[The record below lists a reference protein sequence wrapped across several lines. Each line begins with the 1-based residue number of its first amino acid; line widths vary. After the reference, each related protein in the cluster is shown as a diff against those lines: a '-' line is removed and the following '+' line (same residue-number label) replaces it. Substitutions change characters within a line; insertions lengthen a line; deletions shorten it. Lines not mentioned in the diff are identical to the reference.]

1 MSILINEVRLENYK
15 VFRGMTIKET
25 LQVIDKSALQIA
37 FVVDDENHLLGAVTD
52 GDVRRSI
59 LRGEELSASV
69 EGIMNTHPI
78 AAQQGTERAAL
89 LRLMRSKVIRQI
101 PLLDKE
107 KHLVGLAQ
115 LEDLLYPSR
124 KDNIVVLMAGG
135 LGTRLRPLTDKIPK
149 PLLKVGKKPILET
162 ILESFL
168 DAGFYRFY
176 FAVNYKSQMIEDY
189 FGDGSRFG
197 AEIEYLHEKKRM
209 GTAGA
214 LYFLPQVPKTPII
227 VMNGDLLTKV
237 DFAEFL
243 DYHIGQNATATM
255 AVREYNYQVPYGV
268 IDFDGERIKAIREK
282 PSHAFFVNAGIYV
295 LSPDAVAR
303 VDKEEFF
310 DMPQLFE
317 LLISEGKKTTVFPVR
332 EYWLDIGRMDDFER
346 AQEEYGELFLDKGQ
360 GNE

>member
-1 MSILINEVRLENYK
+1 MNRKDWKKTMILPRASVRDA
-15 VFRGMTIKET
+15 MQIM
-25 LQVIDKSALQIA
+25 DKSALQIA
-37 FVVDDENHLLGAVTD
+37 FVVDAENRLLGAVTD

-59 LRGEELSASV
+59 LRGEELSSPV
-69 EGIMNTHPI
+69 ESIMNTHPI
-78 AAQQGTERAAL
+78 IAPQGMERAAIF
-89 LRLMRSKVIRQI
+89 RLMTTHDVQQI
-101 PLLDKE
+101 PLLDSE
-107 KHLVGLAQ
+107 GRLVGLAQ
-115 LEDLLYPSR
+115 MEELLCHSQR
-124 KDNIVVLMAGG
+124 DNAVVLMAGG

-149 PLLKVGKKPILET
+149 PLLKVGAKPILET

-168 DAGFYRFY
+168 EAGFHRFY

-214 LYFLPQVPKTPII
+214 LYVLPKLPDEPII

-237 DFAEFL
+237 DFGEML
-243 DYHIGQNATATM
+243 DYHIEQDAVATM

-268 IDFDGERIKAIREK
+268 IDFDGDRIQAIREK
-282 PSHAFFVNAGIYV
+282 PSYSFFVNAGIYV
-295 LSPDAVAR
+295 LNPEAVAR

-310 DMPQLFE
+310 DMPQLFDA
-317 LLISEGKKTTVFPVR
+317 LLAEGKKTTAYPIR

-346 AQEEYGELFLDKGQ
+346 AQEDYGDMIAEGRWGK
-360 GNE
+360 E

>member
-1 MSILINEVRLENYK
+1 MNRKDWKKTMILPRASVRDA
-15 VFRGMTIKET
+15 MQIM
-25 LQVIDKSALQIA
+25 DKSALQIA
-37 FVVDDENHLLGAVTD
+37 FVVDGENRLLGAVTD

-59 LRGEELSASV
+59 LRGEELSAPV
-69 EGIMNTHPI
+69 ERIMNEHPI
-78 AAQQGTERAAL
+78 IARQGMERAAIF
-89 LRLMRSKVIRQI
+89 RLMTTHGVQQI
-101 PLLDKE
+101 PLLDGE
-107 KHLVGLAQ
+107 GRLAGLVQ
-115 LEDLLYPSR
+115 MEELLCHSR
-124 KDNIVVLMAGG
+124 RDNAVVLMAGG

-149 PLLKVGKKPILET
+149 PLLKVGAKPILET

-168 DAGFYRFY
+168 EAGFHRFY

-214 LYFLPQVPKTPII
+214 LYFLPKLPDEPII

-237 DFAEFL
+237 DFGEML
-243 DYHIGQNATATM
+243 DYHVEQNAVATM

-268 IDFDGERIKAIREK
+268 IDFDGDRIQAIREK
-282 PSHAFFVNAGIYV
+282 PSYSFFVNAGIYV
-295 LSPDAVAR
+295 LSPEAAAR

-310 DMPQLFE
+310 DMPQLFDA
-317 LLISEGKKTTVFPVR
+317 LLADGKKTTAYPIR

-346 AQEEYGELFLDKGQ
+346 AQEEYGDKFAEGRWGKEQ
-360 GNE
+360 

>member
-1 MSILINEVRLENYK
+1 MNW
-15 VFRGMTIKET
+15 KESVV
-25 LQVIDKSALQIA
+25 LPIASVKDVMQAMNKSALQIA
-37 FVVDDENHLLGAVTD
+37 FVVDEENRLLGAVTD

-59 LRGEELSASV
+59 LRGGDLSQSV
-69 EGIMNTHPI
+69 TAIMSVHPI
-78 AAQQGTERAAL
+78 VALQGTDRAAL
-89 LRLMRSKVIRQI
+89 LRLMKAKTVRQI
-101 PLLDKE
+101 PLVDEE

-115 LEDLLYPSR
+115 MEELLYRPR
-124 KDNIVVLMAGG
+124 RDNAVVLMAGG

-149 PLLKVGKKPILET
+149 PLLKVGTKPILET

-168 DAGFYRFY
+168 DAGFHRFY

-197 AEIEYLHEKKRM
+197 AEIEYLHENKRM

-214 LYFLPQVPKTPII
+214 LYFLPEIPKEPIF

-237 DFAEFL
+237 DFGEL
-243 DYHIGQNATATM
+243 LEYHLEQEATATM

-268 IDFDGERIKAIREK
+268 IDFDGEKITGIREK
-282 PSHAFFVNAGIYV
+282 PSYSFFVNAGIYV
-295 LSPDAVAR
+295 LSPEAVAQ

-310 DMPQLFE
+310 DMPQLFDD
-317 LLISEGKKTTVFPVR
+317 LIASGKKTTVFPVR
-332 EYWLDIGRMDDFER
+332 EYWLDIGRMDDFQR
-346 AQEEYGELFLDKGQ
+346 AQEEYGEMFTDRY